1 MEAIQRHLKIS
12 GHIHYTYIL
21 FSYILHYHSCFA
33 LLSLPKLKDDYIFTR
48 LDAESVSREQLV
60 MVVVVVTATSSE
72 QVPLFID
79 PS

>member
-33 LLSLPKLKDDYIFTR
+33 LLFLPKLKDDYIFTR

-60 MVVVVVTATSSE
+60 VVVTATSSE

-79 PS
+79 QC